1 MWVDNDDPDAAAAL
15 KAELRPGTYVRCFG
29 SIRSMQNTKTLVAYS
44 LRPVADF
51 NEVTFHN
58 LEVIYVQKQL
68 SAKNGV
74 ARAPAGGAAN
84 AGAFAAAPPANAAY
98 GGGGGYG
105 AYAAPAPA
113 AGGGAAA
120 GAFSGDIVADVAKVF
135 NMPMGR
141 AESGLSL
148 QTVAQTLGGRYQAQA
163 IREAVDKLV
172 NDGKCALFVAPIRA
186 SY

>member
-74 ARAPAGGAAN
+74 ARAPARSSPRPSRSPRSRPAQ
-84 AGAFAAAPPANAAY
+84 APPAVRAH
-98 GGGGGYG
+98 
-105 AYAAPAPA
+105 
-113 AGGGAAA
+113 
-120 GAFSGDIVADVAKVF
+120 
-135 NMPMGR
+135 GR
-141 AESGLSL
+141 TGLPL
-148 QTVAQTLGGRYQAQA
+148 LARPY
-163 IREAVDKLV
+163 
-172 NDGKCALFVAPIRA
+172 
-186 SY
+186 